1 MRYAGFLISFAG
13 FLFVNALLLN
23 APVVLVLWLARRRIT
38 PRPARVLLASGF
50 AAATFYMLYRIE
62 WFDVWRHGMPSL
74 TYLASGYLPWVAL
87 AGAAGWAIAARVT
100 SQIETA
106 R

>member
-23 APVVLVLWLARRRIT
+23 APFVFVLWLGRHRIT
-38 PRPARVLLASGF
+38 PRPARALLACGF

-62 WFDVWRHGMPSL
+62 WFDVWRHGVPSL
-74 TYLASGYLPWVAL
+74 TYLAGGYLPWVAL
-87 AGAAGWAIAARVT
+87 AGVAGWVIAARVM
-100 SQIETA
+100 SHQENA